1 MQKSYLISVYTAVW
15 PGGAS
20 SRSGKCCW
28 TMVEENLKILFTR
41 EKEYYVQIKRYI
53 NFKKIKLI
61 T

>member
-1 MQKSYLISVYTAVW
+1 
-15 PGGAS
+15 
-20 SRSGKCCW
+20 
-28 TMVEENLKILFTR
+28 MVEENLKILFTR